1 MAGTH
6 QEVMPRGTTLG
17 KTSRTSPC
25 RGIRTPS
32 FSSPVSKGSSQ
43 RIDFIGHP
51 QVGPRGCLITCRLS
65 SEFYDVEQRTT
76 LLQSCMHALR
86 WRKSSVPPTQTA
98 TPSRWRSGSWRRSSL
113 QQQSHRWIRTFS
125 PLAVMVRAIARG
137 GGDLVVLDSSS
148 LSSSSDKLLVP
159 DSSTSGN
166 RTKAWD
172 NSSSA
177 GVEVGTTSNLPDS
190 SSSMRGLIGLKAL
203 DEGGLSRNL
212 LHH

>member
-1 MAGTH
+1 M
-6 QEVMPRGTTLG
+6 EEIFR
-17 KTSRTSPC
+17 
-25 RGIRTPS
+25 PS
-32 FSSPVSKGSSQ
+32 YANGNTKPLEEWKLAAVESATAEPSVDPHVFAVGSDGQGNS
-43 RIDFIGHP
+43 
-51 QVGPRGCLITCRLS
+51 
-65 SEFYDVEQRTT
+65 
-76 LLQSCMHALR
+76 A
-86 WRKSSVPPTQTA
+86 
-98 TPSRWRSGSWRRSSL
+98 
-113 QQQSHRWIRTFS
+113 
-125 PLAVMVRAIARG
+125 G